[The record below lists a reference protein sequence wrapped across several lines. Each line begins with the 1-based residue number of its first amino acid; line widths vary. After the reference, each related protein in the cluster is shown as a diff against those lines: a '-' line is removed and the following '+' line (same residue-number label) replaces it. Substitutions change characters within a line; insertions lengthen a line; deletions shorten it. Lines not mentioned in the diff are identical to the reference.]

1 MSRLLYSA
9 RAAAMLLLGVAAV
22 SKLWD
27 LPRFEQSLRSWP
39 VLPEES
45 LGFVAIFVPVMELAL
60 ACLFFASSGH
70 ARRAALTAAALL
82 AVFSGVYGILL
93 AFGHEPDC
101 LCFGKILAFRHARS
115 EAFWLLARN
124 AAMISALLG
133 PECVRRV
140 GTRKQRPSTPA
151 EDWTSERATARGFTI
166 VEILVCIVIVST
178 LLSLTLPLLSSARSR
193 ARQAASAVSARSCA
207 MLLNTYANDNRD
219 SMIVYSKPGEW
230 RSWPEADQSRLKCG
244 YFYIAIVWAHV
255 LKQQGYIPEIGDAFI
270 SPDAPA
276 ADPLT
281 GQPLRY
287 PGAVHYQPSC
297 SFLATD
303 GFWRPST
310 RIGPAQW
317 RSRALCEARIASRK
331 VLVASIF
338 PWSVAARMGT
348 ERSNLTADLA
358 FVDGTAGRYQ
368 FSNSTMTGVLGDGLD
383 WAEKGAL
390 HATEDPP
397 GTHTPLD
404 DVDVR

>member
-1 MSRLLYSA
+1 MS
-9 RAAAMLLLGVAAV
+9 LLGVAAV
-22 SKLWD
+22 LKLWD

-39 VLPEES
+39 VFPGVS
-45 LGFVAIFVPVMELAL
+45 LGLVAIFIPVVELAL
-60 ACLFFASSGH
+60 ACSFFASSGH
-70 ARRAALTAAALL
+70 ARRAALTAASLL
-82 AVFSGVYGILL
+82 GVVSAVYGVLLIL
-93 AFGHEPDC
+93 GHEPDC

-115 EAFWLLARN
+115 DAFWVLIRN
-124 AAMISALLG
+124 TAMIAALLG
-133 PECVRRV
+133 PECIRLFVA
-140 GTRKQRPSTPA
+140 RKKESPTPA
-151 EDWTSERATARGFTI
+151 EDWSSERATARGFTI
-166 VEILVCIVIVST
+166 VELLVSIVVIGT

-207 MLLNTYANDNRD
+207 ILLNSYANDNRD

-230 RSWPEADQSRLKCG
+230 RSWPEADESRLKCG

-270 SPDAPA
+270 SPDAPP
-276 ADPLT
+276 ADPVT
-281 GQPLRY
+281 GQPLRF

-317 RSRALCEARIASRK
+317 RARALCEARIASRK

-358 FVDGTAGRYQ
+358 FVDGAAGRFQ

-404 DVDVR
+404 DVDVREP

>member
-1 MSRLLYSA
+1 
-9 RAAAMLLLGVAAV
+9 MLLLCVAAV
-22 SKLWD
+22 LKLWD

-39 VLPEES
+39 VFPDVS
-45 LGFVAIFVPVMELAL
+45 LGLVAILVPVVELAL
-60 ACLFFASSGH
+60 ACSFFASSGH

-82 AVFSGVYGILL
+82 GVFSAVYGVLL
-93 AFGHEPDC
+93 MFGHEPDC

-115 EAFWLLARN
+115 DAFWVLMRN
-124 AAMISALLG
+124 AAMIAALLG
-133 PECVRRV
+133 PECIRLRVARR
-140 GTRKQRPSTPA
+140 TESPTPT
-151 EDWTSERATARGFTI
+151 EDWSSERTIARGFTI
-166 VEILVCIVIVST
+166 VELLVCIVVIGT

-193 ARQAASAVSARSCA
+193 ARQVASAVSARSCA
-207 MLLNTYANDNRD
+207 ILLNSYANDNRD
-219 SMIVYSKPGEW
+219 SMIVYAKPGEW
-230 RSWPEADQSRLKCG
+230 RSWPEADQSRMKCG
-244 YFYIAIVWAHV
+244 YFYVALVWAHV
-255 LKQQGYIPEIGDAFI
+255 LKQQGYVPEIGDAFI

-276 ADPLT
+276 ADPVT
-281 GQPLRY
+281 GEPLRFS
-287 PGAVHYQPSC
+287 GAVHFEPSC

-317 RSRALCEARIASRK
+317 RARALCEARIASRK

-338 PWSVAARMGT
+338 PWLVAARLGT
-348 ERSNLTADLA
+348 ERPKWTVDLA

-383 WAEKGAL
+383 YWAENGAL
-390 HATEDPP
+390 HPTDDPP